1 MKVVLDTNCLL
12 QIVFPRARYKD
23 VWDAFIG
30 QKYTICLTNDILM
43 EYREI
48 FERPFNDAPF
58 SLNC

>member
-30 QKYTICLTNDILM
+30 HKYTICLTNDILM
-43 EYREI
+43 EYR
-48 FERPFNDAPF
+48 
-58 SLNC
+58 